1 MVLKVGS
8 LRSGCQYV
16 PSHGMERED
25 VWWGE
30 RGISI
35 FGVFSYKGINP
46 IMRVP
51 FLWPHLDPITSQR
64 PHLLIPSHWVFRVST
79 YEFVGRGTIHAI
91 ASTKFISQSHEYS
104 WAVEKSREAFLPL
117 VVVVVV
123 MVRVVDNQRWWGT
136 FHHPRRLEGCGEEG
150 LDWFLLY
157 NKNLSG
163 LCPWVL
169 EVRGFPGGSVVKNPP
184 TNERDSGDMGSVPGL
199 GRYPGEGNGNPL
211 QCSCLGNPMER
222 GAWRATIHGVAESDM
237 TEHTRTHRL
246 VKDRTY

>member
-1 MVLKVGS
+1 M
-8 LRSGCQYV
+8 
-16 PSHGMERED
+16 
-25 VWWGE
+25 
-30 RGISI
+30 
-35 FGVFSYKGINP
+35 
-46 IMRVP
+46 
-51 FLWPHLDPITSQR
+51 
-64 PHLLIPSHWVFRVST
+64 
-79 YEFVGRGTIHAI
+79 GRGTIHAI

-104 WAVEKSREAFLPL
+104 WAVETSREEFLSL

-123 MVRVVDNQRWWGT
+123 MVRVADNQRWWGT

-199 GRYPGEGNGNPL
+199 GRYPGEGNGTHFNVLAWEIPWREEPGGLPSTGL
-211 QCSCLGNPMER
+211 QSQ
-222 GAWRATIHGVAESDM
+222 T
-237 TEHTRTHRL
+237 
-246 VKDRTY
+246 